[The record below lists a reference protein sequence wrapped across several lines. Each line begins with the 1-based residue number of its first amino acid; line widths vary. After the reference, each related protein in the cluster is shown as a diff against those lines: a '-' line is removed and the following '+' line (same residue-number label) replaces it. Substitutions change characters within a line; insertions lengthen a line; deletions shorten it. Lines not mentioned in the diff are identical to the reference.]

1 MWILLHT
8 EWMESHII
16 PPARVVKSGD
26 WLDISMGGA
35 FPSLMDEAIAK
46 RKDELRGVKIRGYL
60 IQQPI
65 QMVECDP
72 SREHFIYN
80 SWHMSGYERKL
91 CDRGL
96 CNFNPMVFRNLGAY
110 YDHFLTVNVAITCV
124 TPMNEHGYFNFSV
137 SNASARAVLD
147 KADVVILE
155 VNALG
160 DRNYVAA
167 HMDHIS
173 DQTQRML
180 DRFGFQPPR
189 TAQNVRTQVED
200 LDYDTPPAL
209 NATVTMDRAWH
220 IMREQKISAIPV
232 INEDGTLYGTLS
244 AGDIATYSM
253 TTIANPRVEAVP
265 LFNLLSVIEGRLLN
279 DSGDLI
285 DTVSGN
291 VVIALPQSCENLLFG
306 DPDNIVICGDQPDMI
321 RRALDIGVSC
331 LILCQTEVDPDL
343 LENAGRTC
351 IITTPYEASRVARLI
366 YQASPISRPCHNEK
380 IVCFHLSDYIDDV
393 REVVLKS
400 RYRCYPVLDENEKV
414 VGTLSRYHLLRPRR
428 KRVVLVDHN
437 ERAQAVPGL
446 DQAEILEIIDHHRLA
461 DIQTSQPIRVRNEP
475 VGSTATIIAGMYQEH
490 GVMPSANMAGL
501 LAAAILADTVMFKSP
516 TCTKRD
522 IAMAE
527 RMARIGGVNIKEL
540 GRQLFSTAGGKSV
553 EELVSSDFK
562 EFHIGEQ
569 NLGVGQ
575 VTCLDSMEML
585 ERKEEFLAVMRR
597 LQEERHYN
605 MVILML
611 TDVLLEGTQLLY
623 VGSDEAIRNAFS
635 AEPKDNAL
643 FLPGVMSR
651 KKQVIPMLSALWG

>member
-1 MWILLHT
+1 
-8 EWMESHII
+8 
-16 PPARVVKSGD
+16 
-26 WLDISMGGA
+26 
-35 FPSLMDEAIAK
+35 
-46 RKDELRGVKIRGYL
+46 
-60 IQQPI
+60 
-65 QMVECDP
+65 
-72 SREHFIYN
+72 
-80 SWHMSGYERKL
+80 
-91 CDRGL
+91 
-96 CNFNPMVFRNLGAY
+96 
-110 YDHFLTVNVAITCV
+110 
-124 TPMNEHGYFNFSV
+124 MNEIYVIGHHNPDTDSIV
-137 SNASARAVLD
+137 SAMAYAALR
-147 KADVVILE
+147 
-155 VNALG
+155 NALG

-189 TAQNVRTQVED
+189 TVQNVRTQVED

-220 IMREQKISAIPV
+220 IMREQRISAIPV

-291 VVIALPQSCENLLFG
+291 VVIALPQSCENLLFN
-306 DPDNIVICGDQPDMI
+306 DPDNIVICGNQPDMI

-351 IITTPYEASRVARLI
+351 VITTPYEASRVSRLI

-380 IVCFHLSDYIDDV
+380 IVCFHLTDYIDDV

-437 ERAQAVPGL
+437 ELAQAVPGL
-446 DQAEILEIIDHHRLA
+446 EQAEILEIIDHHRLA
-461 DIQTSQPIRVRNEP
+461 DIQTTQPIRVRNEP
-475 VGSTATIIAGMYQEH
+475 VGSTTTIITNMYQEH
-490 GVMPSANMAGL
+490 GVMPSPNMAGL
-501 LAAAILADTVMFKSP
+501 MAGAILSDTVMFKSP

-527 RMARIGGVNIKEL
+527 RLARIANVSLKEL
-540 GRQLFSTAGGKSV
+540 GNLLFAASSAGDKSAD
-553 EELVSSDFK
+553 ELCFTDFK
-562 EFHIGEQ
+562 EFHIADHY
-569 NLGVGQ
+569 LGVGQ
-575 VTCLDSMEML
+575 VTSLDSAAVL
-585 ERKEEFLAVMRR
+585 ERKDELLAVMATK
-597 LQEERHYN
+597 LEQQHYDMIAL
-605 MVILML
+605 MV
-611 TDVLLEGTQLLY
+611 TDVLMEGTNLLY
-623 VGSDEAIRNAFS
+623 IGSDDTIRSAFS
-635 AEPKDNAL
+635 VEPKDNAV

-651 KKQVIPMLSALWG
+651 KKQIIPMLTALWG